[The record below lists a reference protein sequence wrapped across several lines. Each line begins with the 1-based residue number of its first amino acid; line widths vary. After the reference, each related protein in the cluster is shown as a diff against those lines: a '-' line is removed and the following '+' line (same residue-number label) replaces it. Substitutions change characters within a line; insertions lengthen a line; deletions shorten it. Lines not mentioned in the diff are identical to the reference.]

1 MINKFIEYMKNE
13 SMSENTYK
21 SYASDVK
28 LFQKYYEDSYGE
40 KLENLTHPDISMYKS
55 YLLNQNISVATIN
68 RKLSA
73 LKLYNQFLI
82 KENIQKDIVIKE
94 KDFIKIQ
101 KPITKKKLPT
111 NDDIRKLKHYSSKDT
126 KNAKRDFCFICMLIY
141 GGFRES
147 ELVKIK
153 ITDIRLDDRFINVIG
168 KGNKFRQVIIN
179 NSMYDA
185 IQDYLEERKEINI
198 KNPYLFI
205 GQKNKNTLKP
215 LNRNFCNRQ
224 LEKYKD
230 ICNIKGKL
238 NPHLLRDFFCSNAL
252 HNAGYTIEQVANQAG
267 HSSLNTT
274 RIYLHTDDE
283 DLLTLSNKL

>member
-1 MINKFIEYMKNE
+1 MLDKFIEYMKNE
-13 SMSENTYK
+13 GMAQNTYE
-21 SYASDVK
+21 SYARDVK

-40 KLENLTHPDISMYKS
+40 ELKTLTHADISMYKS
-55 YLLNQNISVATIN
+55 YLLKENMVASTVN
-68 RKLSA
+68 RKLSS

-82 KENIQKDIVIKE
+82 EQNIQSDIVIVE
-94 KDFIKIQ
+94 KDFIKFQ
-101 KPITKKKLPT
+101 KTMVKKKLPT
-111 NDDIRKLKHYSSKDT
+111 DNDINKLKHFTSKDE
-126 KNAKRDFCFICMLIY
+126 KNPKRDYCFICLLVY

-147 ELVKIK
+147 ELIKLK
-153 ITDIRLDDRFINVIG
+153 ITDIKLEDRFINVIG

-185 IQDYLEERKEINI
+185 LQDYLEERKSMNI

-205 GQKNKNTLKP
+205 GQKNKNTLEP

-238 NPHLLRDFFCSNAL
+238 YPHLLRDFFCSNAL

-274 RIYLHTDDE
+274 RIYLHTEDE
-283 DLLTLSNKL
+283 DLLTLSNRL

>member
-1 MINKFIEYMKNE
+1 M
-13 SMSENTYK
+13 
-21 SYASDVK
+21 V
-28 LFQKYYEDSYGE
+28 
-40 KLENLTHPDISMYKS
+40 
-55 YLLNQNISVATIN
+55 
-68 RKLSA
+68 
-73 LKLYNQFLI
+73 
-82 KENIQKDIVIKE
+82 
-94 KDFIKIQ
+94 
-101 KPITKKKLPT
+101 KKKLPT
-111 NDDIRKLKHYSSKDT
+111 DNDIKKLKHFTSKDK
-126 KNAKRDFCFICMLIY
+126 KNPKRDFCFICLLIY
-141 GGFRES
+141 GGLRES
-147 ELVKIK
+147 EIIK
-153 ITDIRLDDRFINVIG
+153 LKVTDIRLEDRFINVIG

-185 IQDYLEERKEINI
+185 LQDYLEERRTMNI

-205 GQKNKNTLKP
+205 GQKNKNTLEP

-238 NPHLLRDFFCSNAL
+238 YPHLLRDFFCSNAL

-274 RIYLHTDDE
+274 RIYLHTEDE

>member
-1 MINKFIEYMKNE
+1 MLDKFIEYMKNE
-13 SMSENTYK
+13 GMAQNTYE
-21 SYASDVK
+21 SYARDVK

-40 KLENLTHPDISMYKS
+40 ELETLTHSDISMYKS
-55 YLLNQNISVATIN
+55 YLLNQNMVASTIN
-68 RKLSA
+68 RKLSS

-82 KENIQKDIVIKE
+82 EQNIQNDMAIKE

-101 KPITKKKLPT
+101 KPIVKKKMPT
-111 NDDIRKLKHYSSKDT
+111 NDDIKKLKHYSSKDV
-126 KNAKRDFCFICMLIY
+126 KNAKRDFCFMCLLIY

-147 ELVKIK
+147 ELIK
-153 ITDIRLDDRFINVIG
+153 LKVTDIRLEDRFINVIG

-185 IQDYLEERKEINI
+185 LQDYLEERRTMNI

-238 NPHLLRDFFCSNAL
+238 YPHLLRDFFCPNAL

-274 RIYLHTDDE
+274 RIYLHTEDE
-283 DLLTLSNKL
+283 DLLTLSNRL

>member
-1 MINKFIEYMKNE
+1 MLDKFIEYMKNE
-13 SMSENTYK
+13 GMSKNTYQ

-28 LFQKYYEDSYGE
+28 LFKNYYEDSYGE
-40 KLENLTHPDISMYKS
+40 ELETLTHSDISMYKS
-55 YLLNQNISVATIN
+55 YLLKENMVASTVN
-68 RKLSA
+68 RKLSS

-82 KENIQKDIVIKE
+82 EQNIQSDIVIVE
-94 KDFIKIQ
+94 KDFIKFQ
-101 KPITKKKLPT
+101 KTMVKKKLPT
-111 NDDIRKLKHYSSKDT
+111 DNDINKLKHFTSKDE
-126 KNAKRDFCFICMLIY
+126 KNPKRDYCFICLLVY

-147 ELVKIK
+147 ELIKLK
-153 ITDIRLDDRFINVIG
+153 ITDIKLEDRFINVIG

-185 IQDYLEERKEINI
+185 LQDYLEERKSMNI

-205 GQKNKNTLKP
+205 GQKNKNTLEP

-238 NPHLLRDFFCSNAL
+238 YPHLLRDFFCSNAL

-274 RIYLHTDDE
+274 RIYLHTEDE
-283 DLLTLSNKL
+283 DLLTLSNRL

>member
-1 MINKFIEYMKNE
+1 MV
-13 SMSENTYK
+13 
-21 SYASDVK
+21 AS
-28 LFQKYYEDSYGE
+28 
-40 KLENLTHPDISMYKS
+40 
-55 YLLNQNISVATIN
+55 TIN
-68 RKLSA
+68 RKLSS

-82 KENIQKDIVIKE
+82 EQNIQNDMAIKE

-101 KPITKKKLPT
+101 KPIVKKKLPT
-111 NDDIRKLKHYSSKDT
+111 NDDIRKLKHYSSKDV
-126 KNAKRDFCFICMLIY
+126 KNAKRDFCFMCMLIY

-147 ELVKIK
+147 ELIKLK
-153 ITDIRLDDRFINVIG
+153 ITDIRLEDRFINVIG

-185 IQDYLEERKEINI
+185 LQDYLEERRTMNI

-238 NPHLLRDFFCSNAL
+238 YPHLLRDFFCSNAL

-274 RIYLHTDDE
+274 RIYLHTEDE
-283 DLLTLSNKL
+283 DLLTLSNRL

>member
-1 MINKFIEYMKNE
+1 MLDKFIEYMKNE
-13 SMSENTYK
+13 GMAQNTYE
-21 SYASDVK
+21 SYARDVK

-40 KLENLTHPDISMYKS
+40 ELETLTHSDISMYKS
-55 YLLNQNISVATIN
+55 YLLNKNMVASTIN
-68 RKLSA
+68 RKLSS

-82 KENIQKDIVIKE
+82 EQNIQNDMAIKE

-101 KPITKKKLPT
+101 KPIVKKKLPT
-111 NDDIRKLKHYSSKDT
+111 NDDIRKLKHYSSKDV
-126 KNAKRDFCFICMLIY
+126 KNTKRDFCFMCLLIY

-147 ELVKIK
+147 ELIK
-153 ITDIRLDDRFINVIG
+153 LKVTDIRLEDRFINVIG

-185 IQDYLEERKEINI
+185 LQDYLEERRTMNI

-238 NPHLLRDFFCSNAL
+238 YPHLLRDFFCSNAL

-274 RIYLHTDDE
+274 RIYLHTEDE
-283 DLLTLSNKL
+283 DLLTLSNRL

>member
-1 MINKFIEYMKNE
+1 MLDKFIEYMKNE
-13 SMSENTYK
+13 SMAQNTYE
-21 SYASDVK
+21 SYARDIK
-28 LFQKYYEDSYGE
+28 LFQNYCEDSYGE
-40 KLENLTHPDISMYKS
+40 ELKTLTHADISMYKS
-55 YLLNQNISVATIN
+55 YLLKENMVASTVN
-68 RKLSA
+68 RKLSS

-82 KENIQKDIVIKE
+82 EQNIQSDIVIVE
-94 KDFIKIQ
+94 KDFIKFQ
-101 KPITKKKLPT
+101 KTMVKKKLPT
-111 NDDIRKLKHYSSKDT
+111 DNDINKLKHFTSKDE
-126 KNAKRDFCFICMLIY
+126 KNPKRDYCFICLLVY

-147 ELVKIK
+147 ELIKLK
-153 ITDIRLDDRFINVIG
+153 ITDIKLEDRFINVIG

-185 IQDYLEERKEINI
+185 LQDYLEERKSMNI

-205 GQKNKNTLKP
+205 GQKNKNTLEP

-238 NPHLLRDFFCSNAL
+238 YPHLLRDFFCSNAL

-274 RIYLHTDDE
+274 RIYLHTEDE
-283 DLLTLSNKL
+283 DLLTLSNRL

>member
-1 MINKFIEYMKNE
+1 MLDKFIKYMKNE
-13 SMSENTYK
+13 GMTKNTYQ

-28 LFQKYYEDSYGE
+28 LFQNYYEDSYGE
-40 KLENLTHPDISMYKS
+40 KLENLTHSDISMYKS
-55 YLLNQNISVATIN
+55 YLLKQNMVASTVN
-68 RKLSA
+68 RKLSS

-82 KENIQKDIVIKE
+82 EQNIQSDIVIKE

-101 KPITKKKLPT
+101 KPMVKKKLPT
-111 NDDIRKLKHYSSKDT
+111 DNDIKKLKHFTSKDK
-126 KNAKRDFCFICMLIY
+126 KNPKRDFCFICLLIY
-141 GGFRES
+141 GGLRES
-147 ELVKIK
+147 EIIK
-153 ITDIRLDDRFINVIG
+153 LKVTDIRLEDRFINVIG

-185 IQDYLEERKEINI
+185 LQDYLEERTAMNI
-198 KNPYLFI
+198 KNPYLFV
-205 GQKNKNTLKP
+205 GQKNRNTLEP

-224 LEKYKD
+224 LNKYKE
-230 ICNIKGKL
+230 ICKIDGKL

-274 RIYLHTDDE
+274 RIYLHTEDE
-283 DLLTLSNKL
+283 DLLTLSNRL

>member
-1 MINKFIEYMKNE
+1 M
-13 SMSENTYK
+13 
-21 SYASDVK
+21 
-28 LFQKYYEDSYGE
+28 
-40 KLENLTHPDISMYKS
+40 
-55 YLLNQNISVATIN
+55 
-68 RKLSA
+68 
-73 LKLYNQFLI
+73 
-82 KENIQKDIVIKE
+82 
-94 KDFIKIQ
+94 
-101 KPITKKKLPT
+101 
-111 NDDIRKLKHYSSKDT
+111 
-126 KNAKRDFCFICMLIY
+126 CMLIY

-147 ELVKIK
+147 ELIK
-153 ITDIRLDDRFINVIG
+153 LKLTDIRLEDRFINVIG

-185 IQDYLEERKEINI
+185 LQDYLEERKSMNI

-205 GQKNKNTLKP
+205 GQKNKNTLEP

-238 NPHLLRDFFCSNAL
+238 YPHLLRDFFCSNAL

-274 RIYLHTDDE
+274 RIYLHTEDE
-283 DLLTLSNKL
+283 DLLTLSNRL

>member
-1 MINKFIEYMKNE
+1 MLDKFIEYMKNE
-13 SMSENTYK
+13 GMAQNTYE
-21 SYASDVK
+21 SYARDVK

-40 KLENLTHPDISMYKS
+40 ELETLTHADISMYKS
-55 YLLNQNISVATIN
+55 YLLKENMVASTVN
-68 RKLSA
+68 RKLSS

-82 KENIQKDIVIKE
+82 EQNIQSDIVIVE
-94 KDFIKIQ
+94 KDFIKFQ
-101 KPITKKKLPT
+101 KTMVKKKLPT
-111 NDDIRKLKHYSSKDT
+111 DNDINKLKHFTSKDE
-126 KNAKRDFCFICMLIY
+126 KNPKRDYCFICLLVY

-147 ELVKIK
+147 ELIKLK
-153 ITDIRLDDRFINVIG
+153 ITDIKLEDRFINVIG

-185 IQDYLEERKEINI
+185 LQDYLEERKSMNI

-205 GQKNKNTLKP
+205 GQKNKNTLEP

-238 NPHLLRDFFCSNAL
+238 YPHLLRDFFCSNAL

-274 RIYLHTDDE
+274 RVYLHTEDE

>member
-1 MINKFIEYMKNE
+1 MLDKFIDYMKNE
-13 SMSENTYK
+13 GLAENTYQ
-21 SYASDVK
+21 SYASDIK
-28 LFQKYYEDSYGE
+28 LFANYYENSYGE
-40 KLENLTHPDISMYKS
+40 ELEILTHSDISMYKS
-55 YLLNQNISVATIN
+55 YLLNQNIQAGTIN
-68 RKLSA
+68 RKLSS

-82 KENIQKDIVIKE
+82 EQNIQNDIVIKE

-101 KPITKKKLPT
+101 KPIMKKKLPT
-111 NDDIRKLKHYSSKDT
+111 DDDIKKLKHFTSKDK
-126 KNAKRDFCFICMLIY
+126 KNSKRDYCFIILFLY

-153 ITDIRLDDRFINVIG
+153 ITDIKLEDRFINIIG

-179 NSMYDA
+179 NLMYDA
-185 IQDYLEERKEINI
+185 LQDYLEERAAMNI

-205 GQKNKNTLKP
+205 GQKNQNTLEP
-215 LNRNFCNRQ
+215 LNRNFCNR
-224 LEKYKD
+224 LLNKYKE
-230 ICNIKGKL
+230 ICKIKGKL
-238 NPHLLRDFFCSNAL
+238 YPHLLRDFFCSNAL

-274 RIYLHTDDE
+274 RIYLHTEDE